1 MLLIAE
7 SITCCCVLE
16 SYGSGDITGVN
27 FIYILSVVSVHL
39 KNTSETLISILNR
52 VVNSCACLNST

>member
-16 SYGSGDITGVN
+16 AYGSGDITGVN
-27 FIYILSVVSVHL
+27 NIKILSVVSVHL
-39 KNTSETLISILNR
+39 KDTSETLIRVLNR
-52 VVNSCACLNST
+52 VVNGCTCRNST